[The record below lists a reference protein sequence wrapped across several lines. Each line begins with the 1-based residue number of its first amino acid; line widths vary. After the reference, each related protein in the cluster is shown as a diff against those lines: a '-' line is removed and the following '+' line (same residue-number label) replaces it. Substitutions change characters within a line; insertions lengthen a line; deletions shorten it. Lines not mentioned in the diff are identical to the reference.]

1 MSDSPNKPQLTYFI
15 RGTNPRGGSSVERV
29 QAHSAQEAI
38 NQLRKQGFS
47 DIKLETDDVTAAIPT
62 EGADGPCKLHPE
74 QQLKL
79 RRSLGPPWF
88 DVLREEYG
96 RMSPLVIVVFTA
108 LIGRKFIKPT
118 LDWVD
123 IFLACCL
130 LVPAFRAFFRPN
142 SPTAV
147 LISLETHYLNGRI
160 DKALALVPKLEEVS
174 RSALSPELHALSI
187 AQWRSRI
194 LAKLGRL
201 DDALADIETLRVFP
215 TLHPAMFFDLQ
226 RTAYLAAREHQK
238 HYECAEQFTKTHPD
252 NPLGWLTM
260 IDALTGPLNRPAEA
274 RACLNQLRKLPMS
287 PELQA
292 GTRSAEAGLLLAE
305 GNYIKAKPLLEEG
318 LRYLEPTYKR
328 MPISRLGESVLR
340 GELSIASA
348 RTGDIAAARK
358 YFRQAQRLLEIHK
371 VEPLLSRCKRELG
384 IS

>member
-1 MSDSPNKPQLTYFI
+1 MSNPPTKPLLTYFV
-15 RGTNPRGGSSVERV
+15 RGTNPRVGSSVERV
-29 QAHSAQEAI
+29 QATSAQDAI
-38 NQLRKQGFS
+38 NQLRKQGFT

-62 EGADGPCKLHPE
+62 DGADGPTKLDPA

-88 DVLREEYG
+88 DVLKEEYG
-96 RMSPLVIVVFTA
+96 RMSPLVIVVVTA

-118 LDWVD
+118 VDWVD
-123 IFLACCL
+123 IFLAGCL

-147 LISLETHYLNGRI
+147 LISLETHYLNGSFE
-160 DKALALVPKLEEVS
+160 KALALVPKLEEVS
-174 RSALSPELHALSI
+174 RSSLSPELHALSI
-187 AQWRSRI
+187 VQWRSRI
-194 LAKLGRL
+194 FAKLGRL
-201 DDALADIETLRVFP
+201 DDALADIETLRAFP

-226 RTAYLAAREHQK
+226 RTAFLAAREHQK
-238 HYECAEQFTKTHPD
+238 YFECGEQFARSHPD

-260 IDALTGPLNRPAEA
+260 INALAELNRPAEA
-274 RACLNQLRKLPMS
+274 RACLNQLRKLPLS
-287 PELQA
+287 PELEA
-292 GTRSAEAGLLLAE
+292 GARSAEAGVLLAE
-305 GNYIKAKPLLEEG
+305 GNYIKAKPLLEES
-318 LRYLEPTYKR
+318 LKYLEPNYNR

-348 RTGDIAAARK
+348 RTGEIAAARK
-358 YFRQAQRLLEIHK
+358 YFGQAQRLLETHK